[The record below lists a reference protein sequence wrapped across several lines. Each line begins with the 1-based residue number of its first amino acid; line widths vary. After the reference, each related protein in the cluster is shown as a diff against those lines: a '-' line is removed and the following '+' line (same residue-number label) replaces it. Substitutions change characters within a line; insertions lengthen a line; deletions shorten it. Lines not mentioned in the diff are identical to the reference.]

1 MPAKGASCSEI
12 DPPRKSAGLC
22 VRCPDR
28 RNERW
33 GHGNLRNRN
42 GRVVFATDNPPVSVL
57 SFLRTGVPSFRGR
70 GPAAKVPSSLRESGP
85 RGPEGRFLRP
95 GQRFGPVRT
104 GFAKPFGRR
113 ATGCSMSRR
122 TVSVRPG
129 GVLRRF
135 QSAGRCD
142 EGRRKVL
149 RPGFS
154 PFGRLGP
161 KVVADK
167 MWITWRG
174 SFQRN
179 PAIIRFFA

>member
-57 SFLRTGVPSFRGR
+57 SFLRTGVPSFRGGAPPPKSRPPFVNR
-70 GPAAKVPSSLRESGP
+70 GR
-85 RGPEGRFLRP
+85 EGRKVVSCGPDSDSARFARVSQNVRP
-95 GQRFGPVRT
+95 VGDRTLHVPTHRF
-104 GFAKPFGRR
+104 
-113 ATGCSMSRR
+113 
-122 TVSVRPG
+122 RPG

-142 EGRRKVL
+142 EGRRKGR

-174 SFQRN
+174 SFRRN

>member
-1 MPAKGASCSEI
+1 MPAKGASCLEI

-42 GRVVFATDNPPVSVL
+42 GRVVFATENHPVSVL

-70 GPAAKVPSSLRESGP
+70 GPAAKVPSSLRESGL

-122 TVSVRPG
+122 TVSVRAVSSGVFNRPAGATRAGERAG
-129 GVLRRF
+129 GPVFRPSGGL
-135 QSAGRCD
+135 GRKSLPIKC
-142 EGRRKVL
+142 G
-149 RPGFS
+149 
-154 PFGRLGP
+154 
-161 KVVADK
+161 
-167 MWITWRG
+167 
-174 SFQRN
+174 
-179 PAIIRFFA
+179 